1 MPLPDSHAFPTAPST
16 ARRDMLEDYNSARAD
31 DGNELIA
38 TLFEVVRIERDY
50 PEFEFRERKRSA
62 VSTTADSR
70 PGP

>member
-1 MPLPDSHAFPTAPST
+1 MRLSFFRSCSGSSYYDP
-16 ARRDMLEDYNSARAD
+16 ARAG

-62 VSTTADSR
+62 VSATADSR
-70 PGP
+70 PRP